1 MNFLQKLKYIDFDR
15 GIQLFM
21 VAASVILVSLLY
33 PSSVKFKYEFQKG
46 QEWRYE
52 DLYAPF
58 DFPIQKSEEEII
70 KDRQELEFSITP
82 YYRFNKDLK
91 AAKIKDF
98 EAALAR
104 LSLVMINE
112 QGDSVEQSEANEI
125 YLSFIAKNVG
135 NLLEKGIISLA
146 EEHQDASDNFVI
158 NIIDGETT
166 YKRTLSSY
174 TPIARARLEVLD
186 SIKQSSLAIPASLQQ
201 IIINSLAPNISFE
214 KERTSKLREVMLAG
228 LVTTKGLVKQ
238 NDLIVQR
245 GNLITNEV
253 YEKLIS
259 FRSKYSSDIS
269 SLRSSG
275 VVFTGYL
282 LITLLIFI
290 ALMMYINAYI
300 KELLLNWKHLGFIL
314 LWILLFSYLT
324 FILEQGNVLNAYL
337 IPFCIVPVVVRHFFN
352 FRLAFFTHVIVV
364 LIASFLTTLGFT
376 FIFMQIVAGVVAVL
390 AVADARDWSRFFK
403 SVLAIVLA
411 YLLAYLGISLV
422 EEGSF
427 MEIEWE
433 VYGLLIFNGLLTL
446 LAFPLIPLAEKLFGF
461 TTSISLVELSD
472 MNRLLLRELAI
483 KAPGT
488 LQHSLQVGNL
498 CEAAAREI
506 RADELLVR
514 VGALYHDI
522 GKMAQPDFFIEN
534 QGSSNPHDDKT
545 AIESAKIIIS
555 HVSKGIE
562 LAKKNKLP
570 KSIIRFIQTH
580 HGTTRVDYFY
590 KTYLQNNPGVAVDEK
605 DFTYPGPK
613 PVSKEEGIMM
623 LADTLE
629 AASRSLKDPNEA
641 DIDELVE
648 KLVGSK
654 IKSGQLDKCQLTYG
668 EVARCKA
675 VFKKRLKSAL
685 HVRIEYPE

>member
-1 MNFLQKLKYIDFDR
+1 MDFLQKIKNRDFDR

-82 YYRFNKDLK
+82 YYRFNKDLR
-91 AAKIKDF
+91 AAKLKDC
-98 EAALAR
+98 EASIAGLG
-104 LSLVMINE
+104 LILLNE
-112 QGDSVEQSEANEI
+112 RGDTLEPSTANAV
-125 YLSFIAKNVG
+125 YMGFIARTVG
-135 NLLEKGIISLA
+135 SLLDKGIIALA
-146 EEHQDASDNFVI
+146 NEHQEATENFVI
-158 NIIDGETT
+158 NIIDGEST

-174 TPIARARLEVLD
+174 LPIAQARSLVLD
-186 SIKQSSLAIPASLQQ
+186 SIKNASLTIPATLQQ
-201 IIINSLAPNISFE
+201 VILNALVPNITYE
-214 KERTSKLREVMLAG
+214 KEKTAQLREVMLAG

-259 FRSKYSSDIS
+259 FRSKYASDIS

-275 VVFTGYL
+275 VVFLGYL
-282 LITLLIFI
+282 LITLLIFV

-300 KELLLNWKHLGFIL
+300 KELFLNWKHLGFIL

-337 IPFCIVPVVVRHFFN
+337 IPFCIVPVVIRHFFN

-403 SVLAIVLA
+403 SVLAIVFA
-411 YLLAYLGISLV
+411 YLLAYLGVSLI

-427 MEIEWE
+427 MEIEWD

-522 GKMAQPDFFIEN
+522 GKMAQPDYFIEN
-534 QGSSNPHDDKT
+534 QGNSNPHDEKT
-545 AIESAKIIIS
+545 AIESAKIIIN
-555 HVSKGIE
+555 HVTKGIE

-570 KSIIRFIQTH
+570 KSIVRFIQTH

-590 KTYLQNNPGVAVDEK
+590 KTYLQNNPGVAIDEK

-613 PVSKEEGIMM
+613 PVTKEEGIMM

-629 AASRSLKDPNEA
+629 AASRSLKDPNET

-648 KLVGSK
+648 KLVSAK
-654 IKSGQLDKCQLTYG
+654 IRSGQLDKCQLTYG
-668 EVARCKA
+668 EVAKCKA
-675 VFKKRLKSAL
+675 VFKKRLKSVL